1 LEICACIVGTS
12 QFAVSEELN
21 KPEIPAYS
29 PERMAREFEILE
41 ALRNQ
46 YVAAINSKNEAEAKR
61 LGNEMY
67 AQLAKM
73 TAMTQKHF
81 RLTSSFPP

>member
-1 LEICACIVGTS
+1 LEIGACIVGTS

-21 KPEIPAYS
+21 KQGIPAYS

-41 ALRNQ
+41 ALRVQ
-46 YVAAINSKNEAEAKR
+46 YVAAINSKNEVEAKR
-61 LGNEMY
+61 LGHEMY

-73 TAMTQKHF
+73 TAMTQEHF
-81 RLTSSFPP
+81 RVNPSFPP